1 VLTNTGLATIE
12 QVAPHHVDSVRRHF
26 ISLLDDSQL
35 SALQE
40 GYAEVLA
47 HLRQIRDRD

>member
-1 VLTNTGLATIE
+1 
-12 QVAPHHVDSVRRHF
+12 VDSVRRHF

-35 SALQE
+35 SALQD
-40 GYAEVLA
+40 GYAEVIA